1 MHGNT
6 VMIDDQDDAAKR
18 KLNKSTPQINRGIE
32 LLLRNRR
39 RRSER
44 PKTFQVKFGKM
55 ISLFRREFHFF
66 IEFHFDIIRKNKLSG
81 EKKC

>member
-1 MHGNT
+1 MHGDI
-6 VMIDDQDDAAKR
+6 VMTRNQEEGKS
-18 KLNKSTPQINRGIE
+18 KLNNNEPQINRGVE

-39 RRSER
+39 KRESS

-66 IEFHFDIIRKNKLSG
+66 IEFHFDIRRK
-81 EKKC
+81 

>member
-1 MHGNT
+1 MPGNI
-6 VMIDDQDDAAKR
+6 VMIDDQEDAKS
-18 KLNKSTPQINRGIE
+18 KLNKSEPQINRGVE

-39 RRSER
+39 RRSEK

-66 IEFHFDIIRKNKLSG
+66 IEFHFDVRKK
-81 EKKC
+81 

>member
-1 MHGNT
+1 LNNN
-6 VMIDDQDDAAKR
+6 DRK
-18 KLNKSTPQINRGIE
+18 KLNKSEPQINRGVE

-39 RRSER
+39 RSPR

-66 IEFHFDIIRKNKLSG
+66 IEFYFDI
-81 EKKC
+81 KKK

>member
-1 MHGNT
+1 MPGDI
-6 VMIDDQDDAAKR
+6 VMTKDQEGER
-18 KLNKSTPQINRGIE
+18 SKLNKSEPQINRGVE

-39 RRSER
+39 RSSA

-66 IEFHFDIIRKNKLSG
+66 IEFNFDVRKK
-81 EKKC
+81 

>member
-1 MHGNT
+1 MLGNT
-6 VMIDDQDDAAKR
+6 VMTNDQEEEKS
-18 KLNKSTPQINRGIE
+18 KLNKSEPQINRGVE

-39 RRSER
+39 RSPE

-66 IEFHFDIIRKNKLSG
+66 IEFHFDVRKK
-81 EKKC
+81 

>member
-1 MHGNT
+1 MPGNIIMT
-6 VMIDDQDDAAKR
+6 NDQEDGR
-18 KLNKSTPQINRGIE
+18 SKLNKSEPQINRGVE

-39 RRSER
+39 KKSER

-66 IEFHFDIIRKNKLSG
+66 IEFHFDIRKK
-81 EKKC
+81 

>member
-1 MHGNT
+1 MMHGSI
-6 VMIDDQDDAAKR
+6 VMTKDLDDER
-18 KLNKSTPQINRGIE
+18 SKLNRSEPQINRGVE

-39 RRSER
+39 KRSEK

-66 IEFHFDIIRKNKLSG
+66 IEFHFDIRKK
-81 EKKC
+81 

>member
-1 MHGNT
+1 MHGNIA
-6 VMIDDQDDAAKR
+6 MIDDLDGAKS
-18 KLNKSTPQINRGIE
+18 KLNKNEPQINRGVE

-55 ISLFRREFHFF
+55 ISLFHREFHFF
-66 IEFHFDIIRKNKLSG
+66 IDFHFDI
-81 EKKC
+81 KKK

>member
-1 MHGNT
+1 MPGNI
-6 VMIDDQDDAAKR
+6 VMIDDQEDEKS
-18 KLNKSTPQINRGIE
+18 KLNKSEPQINRGVE

-39 RRSER
+39 RRSEK

-66 IEFHFDIIRKNKLSG
+66 IEFHFDVRKK
-81 EKKC
+81 

>member
-6 VMIDDQDDAAKR
+6 VMTNDQEGEKR
-18 KLNKSTPQINRGIE
+18 KLNKSEPQINRGVE

-39 RRSER
+39 KKSER

-55 ISLFRREFHFF
+55 ISLLRREFHFF
-66 IEFHFDIIRKNKLSG
+66 IEFNFDVRKK
-81 EKKC
+81 